1 MHQGFGAMDAQ
12 RDALDTRVL
21 RVENLYLHRT
31 RQGMRESRQPEQ
43 SKRVRKRVMQDIG
56 SSCGRATE
64 ITTTTDTQPMVQGND
79 GGSIDRVV
87 FGGLTSVSCSVPAD
101 GIVGNVVGYRV
112 YISDRTLQNIWDEF
126 EVGLNGQPSLNDLNR
141 KFGSAWRHRS
151 DHKNHNKLLN
161 VHNLMKRYCYVCS
174 AYIALKY
181 VVAIEVDKRSEDR
194 RRAESLKRL
203 EKHACVVFLFKSAPP
218 ENLGSASPFF
228 LVSGSFL

>member
-31 RQGMRESRQPEQ
+31 MQGMRESSQPEQ
-43 SKRVRKRVMQDIG
+43 RKRVRRRVMQDIG
-56 SSCGRATE
+56 SSCGRGTE
-64 ITTTTDTQPMVQGND
+64 ITATTDTQPMVQGND

-87 FGGLTSVSCSVPAD
+87 SGGHTSISCSVPAD
-101 GIVGNVVGYRV
+101 GVVGNAVGYRV

-141 KFGSAWRHRS
+141 KFGSTWRHRS

-161 VHNLMKRYCYVCS
+161 VYNLMKRYCHVS
-174 AYIALKY
+174 GKSLG
-181 VVAIEVDKRSEDR
+181 DLH
-194 RRAESLKRL
+194 ESLMTEKDLNTVNKVLRASRARLGTFL
-203 EKHACVVFLFKSAPP
+203 EK
-218 ENLGSASPFF
+218 LGYSWE
-228 LVSGSFL
+228 